1 MTVGTEKHSSAR
13 AAFDKLQDA
22 VGGMMGRMSASMVTS
37 ANAFVEKAA
46 LSDRYEIE
54 AARVAMRRT
63 KSPELM
69 RLAHMMIADHTASTH
84 NLQAALEMNET
95 RGGVIGPPPQL
106 DARHRTMI
114 EHLEAAPDDMF
125 DSTYI
130 DQQVLAHEEA
140 LSLLVHFRDQGD
152 NPQLRSCAAAFAPV
166 VYRHLQHCKALKQGH

>member
-1 MTVGTEKHSSAR
+1 MTQEHKHGSVR
-13 AAFDKLQDA
+13 NTFDKLQDA
-22 VGGMMGRMSASMVTS
+22 VGGMMGRMSASMVSS

-54 AARVAMRRT
+54 AARVALRRT
-63 KSPELM
+63 KSPDLVQ
-69 RLAHMMIADHTASTH
+69 LAKTMVADHTASTH
-84 NLQAALEMNET
+84 NLQAALEMQET
-95 RGGVIGPPPQL
+95 RGVMGPPAEL

-114 EHLEAAPDDMF
+114 EHLEAAPDDQF

-140 LSLLVHFRDQGD
+140 LALLVHFRDQGD
-152 NPQLRSCAAAFAPV
+152 NPQLRSCAGAFAPV

>member
-1 MTVGTEKHSSAR
+1 MTQQEKHGSVRHS
-13 AAFDKLQDA
+13 FDKLQDV
-22 VGGMMGRMSASMVTS
+22 VGGMMGRMSASMVSS

-54 AARVAMRRT
+54 AGKIALRRS
-63 KSPELM
+63 KSPDLM
-69 RLAHMMIADHTASTH
+69 VLAKTMIVDHTASTH
-84 NLQAALEMNET
+84 NLQAALEMQET
-95 RGGVIGPPPQL
+95 RGVIAPPSDL

-114 EHLEAAPDDMF
+114 DHLEAAPDDQF

-140 LSLLVHFRDQGD
+140 LSLLVHFRDNGD
-152 NPQLRSCAAAFAPV
+152 NPQLRSCAEAFAPV